1 MSNQSL
7 PSEFSDLQPLVA
19 DWALPTLKERLRK
32 RTSSDMD
39 ELKAFYEVISARM
52 EAVMEF
58 LTGHPPKEEDMAPDV
73 LALVYLAKSF
83 MEVGLAVELFH
94 APDEPDVFDFERME
108 SVL

>member
-1 MSNQSL
+1 MSKQSL
-7 PSEFSDLQPLVA
+7 PAEFADLEPLVA
-19 DWALPTLKERLRK
+19 EWALPTLKERLRK
-32 RTSSDMD
+32 RTSSNMD

-58 LTGHPPKEEDMAPDV
+58 LTGYPPKEEEMPADV
-73 LALVYLAKSF
+73 LQLVYLAKSF

-108 SVL
+108 AVL